1 MKKFS
6 VYYRVCLTNL
16 FVFDKITYTSAAERV
31 RRCALIYYNKHSN
44 LLEDTIYHYEL
55 QDVEEPELF
64 RDLFDYQSIPK
75 VSFNNR
81 HVPMRVPEELW
92 MTDTT
97 FRDGQQST
105 SPFTVKQ
112 ITDLFKLMSR
122 LGGKKGLVRQ
132 SEFFIYSEKDKA
144 ALRACQDLGLKF
156 PEITTWIRAN
166 EKDFTLVKEA
176 GVAETGILVSCSDYH
191 IFKKM
196 NLTRKKALD
205 QYLGIVKSAL
215 SHGIRPRCHF
225 EDITRADFYGFVVP
239 FASELMKLSKE
250 SGIPVKI
257 RMCDTMGF
265 GVTFPGASMPRSVP
279 GIVYGLHHYAGVPNS
294 LLEWHGH
301 NDFYKVVTN
310 ATTAWLYGASAVNC
324 SMLGIGERTGNCPL
338 EAMAI
343 EYASL
348 RGTTDGMDLT
358 AITEIAEYFER
369 EINYPVPPKTPFVG
383 RAFNS
388 TRAGIHA
395 DGMLKDEEIYN
406 IFDTAKILNRPAR
419 VSVNKTSGLA
429 GIAFWINDYYK
440 LPDDHKIDK
449 RDPLVQKM
457 KDRVDAEYEA
467 GRNSSFG
474 DDELVNLIYS
484 IDSHRIRELEA
495 FSM

>member
-1 MKKFS
+1 MIFF
-6 VYYRVCLTNL
+6 N
-16 FVFDKITYTSAAERV
+16 E
-31 RRCALIYYNKHSN
+31 HSN
-44 LLEDTIYHYEL
+44 MLEDVKYHYEL
-55 QDVEEPELF
+55 QDVKEPELY
-64 RDLFDYQSIPK
+64 RELFDYQSIPK
-75 VSFNNR
+75 VAFNNR
-81 HVPMRVPEELW
+81 NVPMHVPKEIW

-105 SPFTVKQ
+105 SPFTVRQ
-112 ITDLFKLMSR
+112 IVDLYRLMSK
-122 LGGKKGLVRQ
+122 LGGPKGLVRQ
-132 SEFFIYSEKDKA
+132 SEFFVYSKKDKD
-144 ALRACQDLGLKF
+144 ALRACQETGLKF

-166 EKDFTLVKEA
+166 EKDFELVKEM

-196 NLTRKKALD
+196 KLTRRQALD

-215 SHGIRPRCHF
+215 SYGIRPRCHF

-239 FASELMKLSKE
+239 FATELMKLSRE
-250 SGIPVKI
+250 SGIPIKV

-265 GVTFPGASMPRSVP
+265 GVSFPGTSLPRSVQ
-279 GIVYGLHHYAGVPNS
+279 GIVYGLNHYAGVPHE

-310 ATTAWLYGASAVNC
+310 ATTAWLYGSSGVNC
-324 SMLGIGERTGNCPL
+324 SLLGIGERTGNCPL
-338 EAMAI
+338 EAMAV

-348 RGTTDGMDLT
+348 RGTMDGMDFT
-358 AITEIAEYFER
+358 AITEIADYFER
-369 EINYPVPPKTPFVG
+369 EIGYNVPPKTPFVG

-440 LPDDHKIDK
+440 LPDEHKVDKHDRLVVAMKERIDG
-449 RDPLVQKM
+449 
-457 KDRVDAEYEA
+457 EYEE

-474 DDELVNLIYS
+474 DDELVNLIYA
-484 IDSHRIRELEA
+484 IDHSRIREFEA
-495 FSM
+495 FSL